1 MSLTPVHVFSHG
13 STRMMV
19 PETTSAT
26 YWATCGKEALAN
38 NVKGVIIM
46 GAHWDFKGDK
56 LEVAT
61 NPAPSKTPCP
71 FTNPDLWVDWK
82 PNPDIPTAERCIKA
96 LAAEGFSVSGNST
109 TPWHHDVFIPLVRM
123 FPDSSKCPPT
133 VVLSSNSRYDP
144 HYHIKIGATLRFLR
158 KEGFMLVGTGG
169 AVHNLY
175 RNTWSDVVQNRDT
188 LGQESPPAAWAL
200 DFRQAVEDV
209 ITQTSGPRLRAGV
222 ARLMKHPL
230 YREAH
235 ASDDHFIPTLF
246 AAGAAGDWEDIGT
259 TNILG
264 AETWE
269 LTHMCNS
276 QYTFGAWGDT
286 PQAVAA
292 H

>member
-1 MSLTPVHVFSHG
+1 
-13 STRMMV
+13 
-19 PETTSAT
+19 
-26 YWATCGKEALAN
+26 
-38 NVKGVIIM
+38 
-46 GAHWDFKGDK
+46 
-56 LEVAT
+56 
-61 NPAPSKTPCP
+61 
-71 FTNPDLWVDWK
+71 
-82 PNPDIPTAERCIKA
+82 
-96 LAAEGFSVSGNST
+96 
-109 TPWHHDVFIPLVRM
+109 
-123 FPDSSKCPPT
+123 
-133 VVLSSNSRYDP
+133 
-144 HYHIKIGATLRFLR
+144 
-158 KEGFMLVGTGG
+158 MLVGTGG

-188 LGQESPPAAWAL
+188 LCQESPPAAWAL

-209 ITQTSGPRLRAGV
+209 ITQTSGPRLRAGA

-259 TNILG
+259 ANILG